1 MAEETGDLGKVQ
13 YKSVILNNNSSKT
26 TKMGLFSLTGAVIVL
41 CSVGCEIG
49 KQISNYSINYY
60 NGGRYPLPQ
69 TIMVR
74 RMTGFLGQIFI
85 VANFRLFCWSF

>member
-1 MAEETGDLGKVQ
+1 MEKMTE
-13 YKSVILNNNSSKT
+13 S
-26 TKMGLFSLTGAVIVL
+26 TKLGLFSVSGAVIVL
-41 CSVGCEIG
+41 GFVGCEIG

-74 RMTGFLGQIFI
+74 VSQ
-85 VANFRLFCWSF
+85 ANTRQKSSAC

>member
-1 MAEETGDLGKVQ
+1 MSEETGDMGKVQ
-13 YKSVILNNNSSKT
+13 YKSVVLNNNTTKT

-60 NGGRYPLPQ
+60 NGGSYPLPQ
-69 TIMVR
+69 TILVR
-74 RMTGFLGQIFI
+74 LRLLGKYQK
-85 VANFRLFCWSF
+85 